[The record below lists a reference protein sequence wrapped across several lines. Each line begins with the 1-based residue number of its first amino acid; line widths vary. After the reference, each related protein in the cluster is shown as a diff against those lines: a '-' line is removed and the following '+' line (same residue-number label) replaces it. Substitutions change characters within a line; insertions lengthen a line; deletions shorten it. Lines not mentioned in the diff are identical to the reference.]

1 MIRVF
6 HVPAHLAYVQTLA
19 GGGFAPVPSPGGR
32 GALRVPDLLTIG
44 SWGWFDVLHL
54 HTVELA
60 TRDDLAALGARC
72 RDERKRFVVQVH
84 DLTPNIESGRGEH
97 IAKLRVVLD
106 AADAAATLTATAR
119 AALREITARP
129 CTVVPHG
136 AAFPLDLL
144 HGQPVGVGHGVA
156 VYGALRPNR
165 DYTRL
170 LAAWRLLPR
179 RLPLRVLVRSVS
191 PDDERRYARTL
202 AELRHATEHG
212 VELQITGRFVPPA
225 ELLAWL
231 RRSRLLALPYC
242 QVTHSG
248 QLEAARDAGLGV
260 LAPDV
265 ATLRD
270 QLSPLDWPVTW
281 FPPLAPLTDWLARA
295 VGMPAPTETAVR
307 AAGRSRHDEHRAII
321 DAHAVMYGA
330 PATNQPTWEPAMTDK
345 KLVSL
350 TGIKPTGEPHLE
362 VCLTQ

>member
-6 HVPAHLAYVQTLA
+6 HVPAHLEYVQKLV
-19 GGGFAPVPSPGGR
+19 GGGFAPVSSPDGR
-32 GALRVPDLLTIG
+32 GALRVSDLLTIG

-60 TRDDLAALGARC
+60 TRDELVALAARC
-72 RDERKRFVVQVH
+72 REERKRFVVTVH
-84 DLTPNIESGRGEH
+84 DLTPNIEPDRGQH

-106 AADAAATLTATAR
+106 AADAAATLTSTAW
-119 AALREITARP
+119 AALRDVTARP
-129 CTVVPHG
+129 CMVVPHG

-144 HGQPVGVGHGVA
+144 HGEPVGAGHGVA

-170 LAAWRLLPR
+170 LAAWRQFPR
-179 RLPLRVLVRSVS
+179 RMPLRLLVRSVS

-202 AELRHATEHG
+202 AELRHAAEHG
-212 VELQITGRFVPPA
+212 VEVQITGRFVPPA

-231 RRSRLLALPYC
+231 RRSHLLALPYC

-295 VGMPAPTETAVR
+295 VEMPAPAETAVR
-307 AAGRSRHDEHRAII
+307 AAERSRHDEHRAII
-321 DAHAVMYGA
+321 DAHATMYGA
-330 PATNQPTWEPAMTDK
+330 PATNQPGN
-345 KLVSL
+345 LR
-350 TGIKPTGEPHLE
+350 
-362 VCLTQ
+362 